1 MTVGQRIKKIRSL
14 RGLTQRELGEKIG
27 FAGKTADVRIAQYEA
42 GTRTPKEGLLEKMAD
57 VLEVSPNALAE
68 PDLNTHVG
76 VMCALFALEDMY
88 GARIGEVDGKMCLV
102 FDDGIA
108 STGDYL
114 LDSARRTLNDMLRTW
129 QREATKVE
137 KGEITLGEY
146 DEWRFGYPESEGR
159 RNAER
164 LKEGQ
169 KKRKE
174 RK

>member
-88 GARIGEVDGKMCLV
+88 GVRIDEVDGKMCLV

-114 LDSARRTLNDMLRTW
+114 LDYARRTLTEMLRTW
-129 QREATKVE
+129 QREAAKAE
-137 KGEITLGEY
+137 NGEITVDEY
-146 DEWRFGYPESEGR
+146 NEWRFGYPESEGR
-159 RNAER
+159 NTAER
-164 LKEGQ
+164 LREG
-169 KKRKE
+169 KR
-174 RK
+174 RKGL